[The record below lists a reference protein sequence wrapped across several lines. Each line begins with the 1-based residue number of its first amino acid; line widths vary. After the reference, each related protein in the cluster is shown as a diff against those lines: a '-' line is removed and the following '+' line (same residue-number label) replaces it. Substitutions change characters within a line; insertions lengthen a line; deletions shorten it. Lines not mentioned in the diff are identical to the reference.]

1 MTFDMRKCAW
11 PLMTEQYSKVD
22 FLHLSF
28 MAAEGHHDT
37 LTAVVEVD
45 EIIDELLLLND
56 FDAEKVLIKC
66 R

>member
-1 MTFDMRKCAW
+1 
-11 PLMTEQYSKVD
+11 
-22 FLHLSF
+22 

-56 FDAEKVLIKC
+56 FDAE
-66 R
+66 